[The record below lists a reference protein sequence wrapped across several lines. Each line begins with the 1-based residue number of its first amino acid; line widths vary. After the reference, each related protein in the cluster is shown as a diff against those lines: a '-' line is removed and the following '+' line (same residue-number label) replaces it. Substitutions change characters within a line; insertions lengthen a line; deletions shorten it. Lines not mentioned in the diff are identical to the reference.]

1 MYLART
7 ALIGDT
13 FQIELEFRNVDFWG
27 EGKTGVPGEKPL
39 GARTRTNN
47 KLNPHMTPRP
57 GIEPGPHWWE
67 ASALTT
73 APSLLPSHHI
83 YTLFSPHSFSETL
96 SSFALTWKVR
106 IILHYSRRCTNFFKK
121 IYTRISRFLKPVVH
135 NNERAHNSQM
145 CNERL
150 RFTCVGELKLV
161 ISQWGITKRWS
172 ELKKRIN

>member
-1 MYLART
+1 MTCDL
-7 ALIGDT
+7 
-13 FQIELEFRNVDFWG
+13 
-27 EGKTGVPGEKPL
+27 KTE
-39 GARTRTNN
+39 R
-47 KLNPHMTPRP
+47 
-57 GIEPGPHWWE
+57 GITKSVCFGCRDD
-67 ASALTT
+67 
-73 APSLLPSHHI
+73 HI
-83 YTLFSPHSFSETL
+83 YTLFSPRSFSETL

-172 ELKKRIN
+172 ELKKRINNAFESWFVYRRVFWHVPIVHHQQNRLRLPWWLQWYVRENYSGNCT